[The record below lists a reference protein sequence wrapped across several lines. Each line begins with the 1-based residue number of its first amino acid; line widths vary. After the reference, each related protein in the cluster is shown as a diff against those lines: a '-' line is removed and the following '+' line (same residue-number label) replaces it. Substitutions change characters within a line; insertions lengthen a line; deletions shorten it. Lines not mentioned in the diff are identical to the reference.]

1 MGIILLLTSQL
12 FTGAQFIIEEKI
24 LGDYYL
30 DPFIIV
36 GSEGMW
42 GLAYYLYVLPLM
54 QGITCGTDSGKLGG
68 PLSAMC
74 NFGYL
79 ENSAYGFQQMIS
91 RPIIIIETVLSIC
104 SIAAFNSFGI
114 ATTKYASAAQR
125 STIDTSRTV
134 LIWILSALFKLQP
147 W

>member
-1 MGIILLLTSQL
+1 MGIILLLISQC
-12 FTGAQFIIEEKI
+12 FTGVQFIVEEKI
-24 LGDYYL
+24 LGTYYI

-42 GLAYYLYVLPLM
+42 GLCYYLAVLPLM
-54 QGITCGTDSGKLGG
+54 QLITCGYGGGTLSG
-68 PLSAMC
+68 MC

-79 ENSAYGFQQMIS
+79 ENSAYGFQQMANNPTLIWQTVIS
-91 RPIIIIETVLSIC
+91 VC
-104 SIAAFNSFGI
+104 SIALFNSFGL

-134 LIWILSALFKLQP
+134 VIWVVSASFMGAP